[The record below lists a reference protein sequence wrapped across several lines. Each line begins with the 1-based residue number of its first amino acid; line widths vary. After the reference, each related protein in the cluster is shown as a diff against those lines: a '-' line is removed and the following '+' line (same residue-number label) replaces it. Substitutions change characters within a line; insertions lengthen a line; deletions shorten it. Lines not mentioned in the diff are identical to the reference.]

1 MIDFT
6 PTVRRLLCGLGA
18 TLLLAACQSQPDS
31 HGDAYGL
38 TAAPRGQL
46 PTLKSPPGTPTD
58 VAPTPP
64 PVRDD
69 LNGDGA
75 SDLFQRLRAGYQLP
89 EEENTP
95 IDQQIAF
102 FVKKPD
108 FLSRT
113 FERAERYLYYVT
125 TELEARHM
133 PAELAMLPVIESA
146 YNPYAY
152 SRARAA
158 GIWQFVAP
166 TATRYQVRVNW
177 WQDGRRDIVDSTRAA
192 LDYLEVLHQRFGDW
206 ELAIAAYNCG
216 EGAVQRAVDHNRE
229 LGLPTSFWNLKLPNE
244 TRGYVPAL
252 LAMARI
258 LEHPDWYGL
267 AFTPIPNRPYFASV
281 DVPGQI
287 DLRVAA
293 ELVGVSAAELHA
305 LNPAFN
311 RWATDPGG
319 PHKLLVPADSADAFR
334 DAVTKLPAD
343 IRMPLE
349 RHVVTAGDSVAS
361 LARSHDMPAATIA
374 MLNPGSGAHLNPGTE
389 ILLPASNIAPLRAG
403 LIIEGEHAA
412 TPAAARAGAPHAR
425 VYVVREGDT
434 LWSIAKR
441 NHVDVKTLAAM
452 NGMKPRNS
460 LPAGAK
466 LKVADT
472 TDEPAGHGKTKGAAA
487 SAKAGHKHK
496 ADEPATRRV
505 HYTVRNGDSLSRI
518 SEHFDVTVAQLKAWN
533 SLPNSTV
540 HPGQKLVVHLDHRE
554 FGG

>member
-1 MIDFT
+1 MSGL
-6 PTVRRLLCGLGA
+6 PRARLRLMPLLLAAGA
-18 TLLLAACQSQPDS
+18 LAACQSGPDAHS
-31 HGDAYGL
+31 DGYGMVPAQRVAPP
-38 TAAPRGQL
+38 AAAHPEAAGEEAPELAQL
-46 PTLKSPPGTPTD
+46 PKVETGPEATE
-58 VAPTPP
+58 
-64 PVRDD
+64 
-69 LNGDGA
+69 
-75 SDLFQRLRAGYQLP
+75 LFQRLRAGYQLP
-89 EEENTP
+89 EEESAA

-102 FVKKPD
+102 FVNKPD

-125 TELEARHM
+125 GELEARHM

-206 ELAIAAYNCG
+206 QLAIAAYNCG
-216 EGAVQRAVDHNRE
+216 EGAVQRAVDRNRD
-229 LGLPTSFWNLKLPNE
+229 LGLPTTFWHLKLPTE

-267 AFTPIPNRPYFASV
+267 AFTPIPNRPYFARV

-293 ELVGVSAAELHA
+293 ELVGVTEAELHA

-319 PHKLLVPADSADAFR
+319 PHQLLVPYESAESFR
-334 DAVTKLPAD
+334 AAVAKLAPEV
-343 IRMPLE
+343 RMPLE
-349 RHVVTAGDSVAS
+349 RHVVAPGETVTT
-361 LARSHDMPAATIA
+361 LARRHDLPVATIA
-374 MLNPGSGAHLNPGTE
+374 MLNPGAGARLAPGSE
-389 ILLPASNIAPLRAG
+389 VLLPASNIAPLRAG
-403 LIIEGEHAA
+403 LIIEGEHGQAPNHA
-412 TPAAARAGAPHAR
+412 VKPAHAR
-425 VYVVREGDT
+425 VYVVRQGDT
-434 LWSIAKR
+434 LWSIARR

-452 NGMKPRNS
+452 NGMKPHGS
-460 LPAGAK
+460 LSAGAK
-466 LKVADT
+466 LKVASL
-472 TDEPAGHGKTKGAAA
+472 EEAPAARGRQGGTKGRHPK
-487 SAKAGHKHK
+487 SE
-496 ADEPATRRV
+496 EPQARRV

-518 SEHFDVTVAQLKAWN
+518 SEHFDVSVAQLKHWN
-533 SLPNSTV
+533 SLSGSTV
-540 HPGQKLVVHLDHRE
+540 HPGQKLVVYIDHRDL
-554 FGG
+554 GG

>member
-1 MIDFT
+1 MIDLISA
-6 PTVRRLLCGLGA
+6 RLRLA
-18 TLLLAACQSQPDS
+18 PLLLAAAGLAACQSGPDARPDGYGMVPAQRVPPPAAAQPAPPEEAAPELAQLPRAEAA
-31 HGDAYGL
+31 GDA
-38 TAAPRGQL
+38 AA
-46 PTLKSPPGTPTD
+46 
-58 VAPTPP
+58 
-64 PVRDD
+64 
-69 LNGDGA
+69 
-75 SDLFQRLRAGYQLP
+75 DLFQRLRAGYQLP

-102 FVKKPD
+102 FVNKPD

-125 TELEARHM
+125 GELEARHM

-216 EGAVQRAVDHNRE
+216 EGAVQRAVDRNRD
-229 LGLPTSFWNLKLPNE
+229 LGLPTTFWQLKLPNE

-267 AFTPIPNRPYFASV
+267 AFTPIPNRPYFARV

-293 ELVGVSAAELHA
+293 ELAGVTEAELHA

-319 PHKLLVPADSADAFR
+319 PHQLLVPYESADAFR
-334 DAVTKLPAD
+334 TAVAKLAPEV
-343 IRMPLE
+343 RMPLE
-349 RHVVTAGDSVAS
+349 RHVVEPGETVAS
-361 LARSHDMPAATIA
+361 LARRHDMPVATVA
-374 MLNPGSGAHLNPGTE
+374 MLNPGTGARLSPGAE

-403 LIIEGEHAA
+403 LIIEGEHGAS
-412 TPAAARAGAPHAR
+412 AGHAPKAGHAR
-425 VYVVREGDT
+425 VYVVRQGDT
-434 LWSIAKR
+434 LWSIARR

-452 NGMKPRNS
+452 NGMKTHGS
-460 LPAGAK
+460 LSAGAK
-466 LKVADT
+466 LKVASVEDA
-472 TDEPAGHGKTKGAAA
+472 PAPAKGKHAATKG
-487 SAKAGHKHK
+487 KHSK
-496 ADEPATRRV
+496 SEEPQARRV

-518 SEHFDVTVAQLKAWN
+518 SEHFDVSVAQLKHWN
-533 SLPNSTV
+533 SLSGSTV
-540 HPGQKLVVHLDHRE
+540 HPGQKLVVYLDHRDL
-554 FGG
+554 GG